1 MATSTISETHVP
13 RTVLITGASSGIG
26 AALAEHLTA
35 RGDTVAVVA
44 RRRDALQAVVERCHE
59 RALAIV
65 GDMTERDAVR
75 RAIDETLGHF
85 GELDVLVNNVGRGI
99 TRTPSE
105 LTDDD
110 IDEMMRVNVKSALY
124 GMQESLPY
132 FRQRGSGHVINV
144 SSILARLPTAV
155 IRSAYSA
162 SKHFLNALT
171 TNFRMEVQHT
181 FPQIQYS
188 LVMPGIV
195 ATDFGTN
202 AMHGGP
208 DSRSLPSPQEA
219 AEVAQVI
226 AAVIDSRVGE
236 AYTRPGLESAVAAYY
251 GSVASTAALRQR

>member
-1 MATSTISETHVP
+1 MP
-13 RTVLITGASSGIG
+13 KTVLITGASSGIG

-44 RRRDALQAVVERCHE
+44 RRRDALQAVVERFDE

-65 GDMTERDAVR
+65 GDMTDRDAVR

-99 TRTPSE
+99 TRKPSE

-132 FRQRGSGHVINV
+132 FRERGQGHVINV
-144 SSILARLPTAV
+144 SSILARLPTAI

-171 TNFRMEVQHT
+171 TNFRMEVQYKH
-181 FPQIQYS
+181 PGIQYS

-195 ATDFGTN
+195 ATDFGVN

-208 DSRSLPSPQEA
+208 DSRTLPSPQEA
-219 AEVAQVI
+219 AEVAAVI
-226 AAVIDSRVGE
+226 AEVIDSRVGE
-236 AYTRPGLESAVAAYY
+236 AYTRPGLEEAVAAYY
-251 GSVASTAALRQR
+251 RSVASTAALQQR